1 MSSKLKT
8 SKDFGLS
15 EETIEKINNVLRNHP
30 AIQKAMLYGSRALGT
45 YRPNS
50 DIDLT
55 LVGENLSLTDLL
67 TVENELDDLLLPF
80 QIDLSLFHRIDHKGL
95 IDHIE
100 RVGKGFYEK

>member
-1 MSSKLKT
+1 MNSRLKT

-15 EETIEKINNVLRNHP
+15 GETIEKIHKVLRNRP
-30 AIQKAMLYGSRALGT
+30 AIQKAVLYGSRAIGS

-55 LVGENLSLTDLL
+55 FIGENLSFTDLL
-67 TVENELDDLLLPF
+67 ALDNELDDLLLPY
-80 QIDLSLFHRIDHKGL
+80 QMDLSLFHFIDNKDL

-100 RVGKGFYEK
+100 RVGKEFYA